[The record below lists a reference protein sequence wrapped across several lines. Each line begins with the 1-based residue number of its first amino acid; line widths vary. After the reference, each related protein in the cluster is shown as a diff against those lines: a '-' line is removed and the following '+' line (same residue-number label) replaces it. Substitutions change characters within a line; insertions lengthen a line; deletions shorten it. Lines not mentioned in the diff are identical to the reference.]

1 MSSKLTTAVLTLGL
15 LTCLAL
21 YAETPVNPAAVPGGK
36 PGKHPGQMQRAD
48 TNSDGLIDPA
58 EAQAA
63 AEKRVAMLRK
73 AADNQFAK
81 ADANK
86 DGALSPEEAAS
97 LDKALAEK
105 KGPLANAMKKY
116 DKNGD
121 HKIDDAEAA
130 AAIET
135 MKTDFAAQN
144 ARILARF
151 DADKDGKLSTEEL
164 AAMRA
169 AQEKRANRHGAGQM
183 QQARLPDAPASAPA
197 EAHETAP

>member
-15 LTCLAL
+15 LTSIAL
-21 YAETPVNPAAVPGGK
+21 YACTPAATPGGK
-36 PGKHPGQMQRAD
+36 PGKQPGQMQRAD
-48 TNSDGLIDPA
+48 TNKDGLIDPA

-63 AEKRVAMLRK
+63 AEKRVALLRK

-86 DGALSPEEAAS
+86 DGTLSPEEAAA

-105 KGPLANAMKKY
+105 KGPLANTLKKY
-116 DKNGD
+116 DKNDD

-130 AAIET
+130 AATESI
-135 MKTDFAAQN
+135 KTDLAAQN

-151 DADKDGKLSTEEL
+151 DTDKDGKFSPEEL
-164 AAMRA
+164 AAMHA
-169 AQEKRANRHGAGQM
+169 AQEKRASKRGGGQT
-183 QQARLPDAPASAPA
+183 QARLPDAPAEAP
-197 EAHETAP
+197 EATP

>member
-1 MSSKLTTAVLTLGL
+1 MSPKLTTAVLTLGL
-15 LTCLAL
+15 LTSLAL
-21 YAETPVNPAAVPGGK
+21 YAETPATTTVPTSGK
-36 PGKHPGQMQRAD
+36 PGKHPGQLQRAD
-48 TNSDGLIDPA
+48 TNGDGLIDPA

-86 DGALSPEEAAS
+86 DGVLSPEEAAA
-97 LDKALAEK
+97 LDKAMAEK
-105 KGPLANAMKKY
+105 KGPLANTLKKY

-151 DADKDGKLSTEEL
+151 DTNKDGKFSPEEL
-164 AAMRA
+164 AALRA
-169 AQEKRANRHGAGQM
+169 AQEKRASKRGGGQM
-183 QQARLPDAPASAPA
+183 QARLPDAPASAPV
-197 EAHETAP
+197 ETQETTP